1 MLHKI
6 ISIGSWALIIL
17 LFMQPGIAHKGAVE
31 GMRIFTTALLPYL
44 LPYLVITQM
53 FIRSQNS
60 FLKTKNKFK
69 LYLNIYLLSA
79 IGGFPSGAAIISSL
93 KEMGTLNNQN
103 ASWLIAIC
111 HAPSPMFVIGFVGID
126 IFNAEIA
133 GLKLLLIIHIVN
145 LLFLLVFIIRS
156 PAIQT
161 NIETVKFSSSPFQES
176 IKETSQILLLI
187 GTTVVFFTTVSIIV
201 FESVKEVLPNLSPLL
216 LVFVASFFE
225 MTGGISLAGEIL
237 SGNEFLPV
245 IVALIIAFSGI
256 SIHMQIIVLAQKA
269 GISIRRYIVFRF
281 LHIIIIPI
289 LFYFFA

>member
-1 MLHKI
+1 MHKI
-6 ISIGSWALIIL
+6 ITVGSWALIIL
-17 LFMQPGIAHKGAVE
+17 LFLQPGVAHKGAVE

-53 FIRSQNS
+53 FIRSQNT
-60 FLKTKNKFK
+60 FLKSQNKFK
-69 LYLNIYLLSA
+69 LYMNIYFLTA

-93 KEMGTLNNQN
+93 KEIGTLNDRN
-103 ASWLIAIC
+103 ASWLLAIC

-126 IFNAEIA
+126 IFHAEIA
-133 GLKLLLIIHIVN
+133 GFKLLIIIHVVN
-145 LLFLLVFIIRS
+145 FIFLLLFIFFSR
-156 PAIQT
+156 PIQMNT
-161 NIETVKFSSSPFQES
+161 ETTKISSSPFQES

-201 FESVKEVLPNLSPLL
+201 FESVKEVFPSISPLL

-237 SGNEFLPV
+237 AGKHMLPV

-269 GISIRRYIVFRF
+269 GISIRRYLLFRVI
-281 LHIIIIPI
+281 HMIIIPLI
-289 LFYFFA
+289 FLLST